1 MHMKRYKYFAL
12 LKCFPEAGAAG
23 ETSENELNKLLEEGW
38 KPVRETALEGA
49 SFPGSQT
56 TVPGS
61 QTTGIGYVF
70 ASLILLERD
79 DE

>member
-1 MHMKRYKYFAL
+1 MNRYRYFTL
-12 LKCFPEAGAAG
+12 LKCFPDAGAAG
-23 ETSENELNKLLEEGW
+23 ETSEIELNELLAEGW

-49 SFPGSQT
+49 PFPGSQT

-79 DE
+79 EE